1 MFVVSAILTINQLI
15 KLDMKLV
22 LTKQLLLTTA
32 ILLAGTACTNENNEG
47 LLSNPSSPSDGD
59 ATNRREVVVTIKNK
73 LTVTPTGTKAGEIA
87 TAKENKISSL
97 DIYVF
102 GAETAD
108 GTYTF
113 QERFAYR
120 EDPTVTPMPAGATSI
135 DLTQEG
141 DGKEA
146 SVSMKLKKG
155 LFVKLY
161 AIANQTSLVDP
172 TGTIGTGIAVGAP
185 AKLMLDGDFKPL
197 VLTNPEQQGT
207 TVLTVGVPTE
217 EQFLKFHSPLLDAAT
232 PEDILDTPL
241 PMSGANTVP
250 TDLTD
255 FEAFARIQ
263 ASFKLTRTVARFDV
277 VNNAAD
283 SRFTISNISMGNAR
297 KGTTFFPIAP
307 VGTAPADLITMP
319 ARTFTGLAGANTG
332 TTPAAFYSYPSPKDD
347 DGYIILTGK
356 YKMNNTDVGTDV
368 SYQIPFK
375 QEVNG
380 NGSYIEISPNHRY
393 TIAITKA
400 DDYHLDFNLTVA
412 DWTDEGDMD
421 GFEPTEPTLPVTFN
435 TPSATNKDGNPIT
448 ETGVGKPFEIKADD
462 PTMLRIEH
470 CSSGTQTISLPI
482 SNLPAGVEP
491 TAAVAYITAEN
502 DVYETKNWLTSTIT
516 PDTKAD
522 ANSHICQIQI
532 TRSYSGEVMRQ
543 DMAVQIGT
551 VTISWGEGDDKKKT
565 YTIYHGDAFVT
576 YVTSQGQP
584 LLSASLYHDNVS
596 GKDIWWA
603 PVDCGVTGV
612 YSETPFGRLYQ
623 WGRKTEFA
631 RDNNNIYAGSNY
643 PSSITASYAGEWENL
658 FIKGNLDDNNSWI
671 DTNTPGLDKAWNN
684 NGKTAN
690 DPCPDGW
697 RIPTQEELKIF
708 VNGSYRWGSLSTGG
722 VYLPDGQTRLHD
734 TGETTGKAKF
744 WTSDYKNGK
753 ACYLSFDNAG
763 DNGTMH
769 DDGDLANG
777 CYIRCIKE

>member
-1 MFVVSAILTINQLI
+1 
-15 KLDMKLV
+15 MKLV

-87 TAKENKISSL
+87 TAEENKISSL

-120 EDPTVTPMPAGATSI
+120 EDPAVTIPAGATSI

-161 AIANQTSLVDP
+161 AIANQTGLVDP
-172 TGTIGTGIAVGAP
+172 TGTIGTGTQ
-185 AKLMLDGDFKPL
+185 LDGNATLLQDVDFKPL
-197 VLTNPEQQGT
+197 ALTNPGQQGT
-207 TVLTVGVPTE
+207 TVLTEGVPTE
-217 EQFLKFHSPLLDAAT
+217 ADFLAFHSPLLDAAIK
-232 PEDILDTPL
+232 EDVLNTPL

-277 VNNAAD
+277 VNNAAN

-307 VGTAPADLITMP
+307 VGTAPTDLITMP
-319 ARTFTGLAGANTG
+319 ARNFDGTGANTG
-332 TTPAAFYSYPSPKDD
+332 TTPAAFYSYPSPKEDN
-347 DGYIILTGK
+347 GYIILTGK

-380 NGSYIEISPNHRY
+380 TGSYIEINPNHRY

-412 DWTDEGDMD
+412 DWTDEGDVD
-421 GFEPTEPTLPVTFN
+421 GFEPTEPETPVSFN
-435 TPSATNKDGNPIT
+435 LTINGEYDFFDTPERSEGGDSVRVT
-448 ETGVGKPFEIKADD
+448 
-462 PTMLRIEH
+462 
-470 CSSGTQTISLPI
+470 
-482 SNLPAGVEP
+482 PAGGTIVFTITDQRAISQIP
-491 TAAVAYITAEN
+491 TIEVTQDKYN
-502 DVYETKNWLTSTIT
+502 DTNNWLEISTPTTKSSPSSKANGIT
-516 PDTKAD
+516 TYEVTATIKESSTDIRQVNIAYVDIKWGQGAGQTKRF
-522 ANSHICQIQI
+522 SVFRGYYSFI
-532 TRSYSGEVMRQ
+532 TYMDERKYTEIEGHTPQTMRLS
-543 DMAVQIGT
+543 IT
-551 VTISWGEGDDKKKT
+551 K
-565 YTIYHGDAFVT
+565 HGG
-576 YVTSQGQP
+576 Y
-584 LLSASLYHDNVS
+584 
-596 GKDIWWA
+596 IWA
-603 PVDCGVTGV
+603 PCNCGATSHTREAGQ
-612 YSETPFGRLYQ
+612 SLGFLYQ
-623 WGRKTEFA
+623 WGRKTPLKLGNENDVYNGTLPNSATDSYQNEFLNKFIA
-631 RDNNNIYAGSNY
+631 NNQSDYSWLSTSTAGIDKLWNLGTEDN
-643 PSSITASYAGEWENL
+643 P
-658 FIKGNLDDNNSWI
+658 IKN
-671 DTNTPGLDKAWNN
+671 KE
-684 NGKTAN
+684 N
-690 DPCPDGW
+690 DPCPEGW
-697 RIPTQEELKIF
+697 RVPTKKEMNAFTNL
-708 VNGSYRWGSLSTGG
+708 GG
-722 VYLPDGQTRLHD
+722 VSGLTETEPIYLNYGRDALYSA
-734 TGETTGKAKF
+734 GKRNEAGVSSSIQYEGYY
-744 WTSDYKNGK
+744 WTSQYEQSQ
-753 ACYLSFDNAG
+753 ANAFFYG
-763 DNGTMH
+763 Y
-769 DDGDLANG
+769 DGDMNIAIDKYNLANAFA
-777 CYIRCIKE
+777 IRCIKE